1 MRAHILSAAL
11 ASSLLCALPASAE
24 VVVRAERTNAGIAID
39 WTGAAGASDVIAIDL
54 AAIRAKGAA
63 ADVDLGTVRSIEC
76 GSSDATTRGGFE
88 DAATGGSLVG
98 YLVGSGGD
106 YGPSGDGKARR
117 VAAGDCSGGPLT
129 KAQFCQRWR
138 DDSRIDSIDPWSG
151 NPDPQ
156 GCDAGVVDPVAIA
169 DALRR
174 TNLYRWMCGLSP
186 VTIDPVLAAKCQDG
200 AVLLRGLGYLDHQ
213 PLPDAPCYTPT
224 GDAACGSSNI
234 CAGYPTL
241 ADAVDAYLGDFGIDT
256 LGHRRWLLHPPL
268 STTGF
273 GFVQG
278 TGTYATQWIIGS
290 GSTNLPPFV
299 AWPSAG
305 WFPGD
310 APVGTWSF
318 SVKGADFSAATVSV
332 TRVADGQPMA
342 VSGVGQLPNGYSW
355 SCLGY
360 RVAGVQAGN
369 DYRVVVDGVRG
380 TPQARYE
387 YVTQWCN
394 CSN

>member
-1 MRAHILSAAL
+1 MRALILPVTL
-11 ASSLLCALPASAE
+11 AFLLPATASADI
-24 VVVRAERTNAGIAID
+24 VVRAAHTPAGVALD
-39 WTGAAGASDVIAIDL
+39 WTGAPGSSDVIAIDL
-54 AAIRAKGAA
+54 TAIRNGSAA
-63 ADVDLGTVRSIEC
+63 VDLGSVRSIEC
-76 GSSDATTRGGFE
+76 ASIDETTRGGFE
-88 DAATGGSLVG
+88 DAATTPSVVG

-106 YGPSGDGKARR
+106 YGPTSDGKPRRAASGD
-117 VAAGDCSGGPLT
+117 CGGTAPT
-129 KAQFCQRWR
+129 QAQFCQRWR
-138 DDSRIDSIDPWSG
+138 DDSRIDSVDPWTG

-156 GCDAGVVDPVAIA
+156 GCDLGVVDPVAVA

-174 TNLYRWMCGLSP
+174 TNLYRWMCGLAP
-186 VTIDPVLAAKCQDG
+186 VTVDATLSAKCQDG
-200 AVLLRGLGYLDHQ
+200 AVLLRGLGYLTHQ
-213 PLPDAPCYTPT
+213 PEPGSPCYTTT

-241 ADAVDAYLGDFGIDT
+241 ADAVDAYLGDFGVTT

-268 STTGF
+268 SKTGF

-278 TGTYATQWIIGS
+278 SGTFAAQWIIGS
-290 GSTNLPPFV
+290 GSTTLPPFV

-332 TRVADGQPMA
+332 TRVGDGSAMT
-342 VSGVGQLPNGYSW
+342 VSGVGPLPNGYGW
-355 SCLGY
+355 ACLAY
-360 RVAGVQAGN
+360 EVAGVVAGN
-369 DYRVVVDGVRG
+369 DYRVVVDGVAG
-380 TPQARYE
+380 TTQSRYE